1 MNFNLMVID
10 FVVFMVFM
18 GASLGNFRGITREFP
33 TPHRN
38 SSEVLANEAFISY
51 FF

>member
-18 GASLGNFRGITREFP
+18 GGIPREFP
-33 TPHRN
+33 RHHQGISDPHRN
-38 SSEVLANEAFISY
+38 SSEVLANEGFISY
-51 FF
+51 FL